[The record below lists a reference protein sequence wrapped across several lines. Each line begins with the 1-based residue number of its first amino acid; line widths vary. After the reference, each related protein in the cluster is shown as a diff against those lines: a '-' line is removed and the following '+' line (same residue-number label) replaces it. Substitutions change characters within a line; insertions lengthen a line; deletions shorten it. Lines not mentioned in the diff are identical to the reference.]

1 MIKMTRKAEYVALLD
16 FAHQVASA
24 ILVLLQES
32 AKQPVELLHKVET
45 LMNLV
50 WERLNTG
57 HWAKVTA
64 SPLGRNTHW
73 VLIENFLEQL
83 FPLIVQFSTDSI
95 LHHSDLFVNINYEG
109 VAWLEET
116 LRSACRCQGPGNRP
130 ISSCR
135 GTWWSGATQVGLM
148 IHL

>member
-1 MIKMTRKAEYVALLD
+1 MKATSDGDMAISGQLCTTNCFGKGNSKCSRNSRGGSAGQGTGMIKMTREAKSAALPD

-73 VLIENFLEQL
+73 VLRDFW
-83 FPLIVQFSTDSI
+83 
-95 LHHSDLFVNINYEG
+95 NY
-109 VAWLEET
+109 
-116 LRSACRCQGPGNRP
+116 
-130 ISSCR
+130 SSP
-135 GTWWSGATQVGLM
+135 
-148 IHL
+148 

>member
-1 MIKMTRKAEYVALLD
+1 MRATSDGDMAISGELCTTNCIREGSSKCSRNSRGGSAGQETGMIEIQTKSAAVLN

-73 VLIENFLEQL
+73 VL
-83 FPLIVQFSTDSI
+83 
-95 LHHSDLFVNINYEG
+95 
-109 VAWLEET
+109 
-116 LRSACRCQGPGNRP
+116 
-130 ISSCR
+130 
-135 GTWWSGATQVGLM
+135 
-148 IHL
+148 

>member
-1 MIKMTRKAEYVALLD
+1 MIKMTRKAKYVALLD

-32 AKQPVELLHKVET
+32 AKQPAELLHKVET

-73 VLIENFLEQL
+73 VLIEIFGITL
-83 FPLIVQFSTDSI
+83 PLD
-95 LHHSDLFVNINYEG
+95 
-109 VAWLEET
+109 
-116 LRSACRCQGPGNRP
+116 
-130 ISSCR
+130 
-135 GTWWSGATQVGLM
+135 
-148 IHL
+148 

>member
-1 MIKMTRKAEYVALLD
+1 MIKMTKKAKYVALLD

-73 VLIENFLEQL
+73 VLIQIFWNN
-83 FPLIVQFSTDSI
+83 P
-95 LHHSDLFVNINYEG
+95 
-109 VAWLEET
+109 
-116 LRSACRCQGPGNRP
+116 PP
-130 ISSCR
+130 PPPP
-135 GTWWSGATQVGLM
+135 
-148 IHL
+148 

>member
-1 MIKMTRKAEYVALLD
+1 MIKMTKKGKYVALLD

-32 AKQPVELLHKVET
+32 AKEPVELLHKVET

-73 VLIENFLEQL
+73 VLRDFWNYSS
-83 FPLIVQFSTDSI
+83 PTDSI
-95 LHHSDLFVNINYEG
+95 LYHSDLFVNLNYEG

-116 LRSACRCQGPGNRP
+116 LCFACCSQGPGHRP
-130 ISSCR
+130 ISSR
-135 GTWWSGATQVGLM
+135 HGAWWSGATQVELI
-148 IHL
+148 IHLLS

>member
-1 MIKMTRKAEYVALLD
+1 MIEIQAKSAAVLN

-73 VLIENFLEQL
+73 VLRDFWNYSS
-83 FPLIVQFSTDSI
+83 PTDSI
-95 LHHSDLFVNINYEG
+95 LHHSDLLVNLNYEG

-116 LRSACRCQGPGNRP
+116 LRSACCSQGPGNRP
-130 ISSCR
+130 ISSR
-135 GTWWSGATQVGLM
+135 HGAWWSGATQVELI
-148 IHL
+148 IHLLS